1 MCISHNCFKFALYEL
16 LKFHRISKSNTRCSD
31 LHVATITLLWL
42 ATFIQTQKHKLTPTY
57 CCNFS
62 KDRKTKNK
70 SNCEKPG
77 PQNLIHVKFKFFNEN
92 VRSKKASGQIKR
104 NKLKY
109 LHYLKKWLKNARW
122 ACSFSVK
129 FHASG
134 QQHYLI
140 QPFHGTFSK
149 FLPRLWIAAFAL

>member
-1 MCISHNCFKFALYEL
+1 MFWFACGNYNIALTCHIYTNTHSHRRIVAIFQKIVK
-16 LKFHRISKSNTRCSD
+16 LKTR
-31 LHVATITLLWL
+31 V
-42 ATFIQTQKHKLTPTY
+42 
-57 CCNFS
+57 N
-62 KDRKTKNK
+62 
-70 SNCEKPG
+70 KPG

-109 LHYLKKWLKNARW
+109 LLYLNKWLKNARW